1 MLKTID
7 FYKSDASKVFSIDLL
22 NIMNFGKNLMIKIS
36 SICNEL
42 NLLIDIHLNEI
53 NNLSDSEINKLFK
66 FWEEINLLNNC
77 VVHDFLTSKK
87 SIQSHISKYK
97 ILKLIKYSEL
107 LDIENIDLDFT
118 RNAVTNDVNVVEDVI
133 AVKRSVRNLVQ
144 TNFYE
149 RPFNPELGC
158 GVRELLFEPFTPMTK
173 VFLERKIEEVLI
185 NYEPRVEV
193 QNIAVDDDQDRNRLV
208 VDIYFYVVGVP
219 GPQVVQT
226 FLQRVR

>member
-1 MLKTID
+1 MAIYDSQTQS
-7 FYKSDASKVFSIDLL
+7 KSTRNSRRFRD
-22 NIMNFGKNLMIKIS
+22 
-36 SICNEL
+36 
-42 NLLIDIHLNEI
+42 
-53 NNLSDSEINKLFK
+53 
-66 FWEEINLLNNC
+66 
-77 VVHDFLTSKK
+77 
-87 SIQSHISKYK
+87 
-97 ILKLIKYSEL
+97 
-107 LDIENIDLDFT
+107 IDLDFT

-149 RPFNPELGC
+149 RPLNPELGC